1 MATDPIPSSPETAA
15 NYPTWSELQ
24 QLRDSELV
32 RRLTLRDEAAIEELY
47 SRYSALVFSVA
58 QHVLNDV
65 AAAEDIAQDVFLQL
79 WRNPSSFDPDR
90 GTLSTWLTVITRH
103 RAIDRC
109 RRRRAE
115 VDVADLIIPIDGTQH
130 SEASCNES
138 LRKIGLLLA
147 EMPIHLRSAMELFY
161 LHGLTHAEISSRTG
175 EPLGTIK
182 SRIRLA
188 LQWLRKRIEEENAA
202 AGAA

>member
-1 MATDPIPSSPETAA
+1 MATDPVPNLSEPAA
-15 NYPTWSELQ
+15 TYPTWSELQ

-32 RRLTLRDEAAIEELY
+32 ERVELRDEQAIEELY
-47 SRYSALVFSVA
+47 SRYSALVFSIA
-58 QHVLNDV
+58 QHVVNDI
-65 AAAEDIAQDVFLQL
+65 AAAEDITQEVFLQL

-103 RAIDRC
+103 RAIDRYQ
-109 RRRRAE
+109 RRRAE
-115 VDVADLIIPIDGTQH
+115 VDVADLIIPIDANQH

-138 LRKIGLLLA
+138 LRKIGVLLA

-161 LHGLTHAEISSRTG
+161 LQGLTHAEISSRTG

-188 LQWLRKRIEEENAA
+188 LQWLRKRMEAENAA
-202 AGAA
+202 AGSA